1 MGKRS
6 YLIVIATIWA
16 AILAAGPV
24 QAQLVIGHRGAAGER
39 PEHTL
44 AAYDQAINDLADYIE
59 PDLEPTK
66 DGFLVARHED
76 EITNTTDV
84 SRHPEFARRK
94 KTRVID
100 GETATGWFT
109 EDFTLAELRTLR
121 AKEPLPEVRPA
132 SARFDGL
139 FQIPTFAEIAQLVRA
154 RGAETGRLIG
164 LYPEIKHPAYY
175 QTRGFDVA
183 AMLLAALKAEGL
195 DTPGSPIFIQCFEVG
210 TLKRVH
216 AATALPLVQLVESK
230 GGPHDLPGT
239 TFAGMMTPAGLKE
252 IATYAA
258 AIGVDAR
265 LVIGTDGKPTSLVA
279 DAHAAGLKVHV
290 WTLRRENRYLP
301 VPLRRGTDPNAPG
314 DFATAWRILKA
325 AGVDGVFTDNPA
337 SVPRP

>member
-1 MGKRS
+1 MGKCTK
-6 YLIVIATIWA
+6 LIVMAAIWA
-16 AILAAGPV
+16 AIWAAGPV

-44 AAYDQAINDLADYIE
+44 AAYDQAINDLSDYIE

-84 SRHPEFARRK
+84 SSHAEFARRK

-100 GETATGWFT
+100 GDAATGWFT
-109 EDFTLAELRTLR
+109 EDFTLAELRRLR

-132 SARFDGL
+132 NARFDGL
-139 FQIPTFAEIAQLVRA
+139 FQIPTFAEIAQLLRA
-154 RGAETGRLIG
+154 RNAETGRLIG

-195 DTPGSPIFIQCFEVG
+195 DKPGSPIFIQCFEVG

-216 AATALPLVQLVESK
+216 ALTALPLVQLVESK
-230 GGPHDLPGT
+230 GGPQDRPGT
-239 TFAGMMTPAGLKE
+239 TFAGMMTPPGLKE

-301 VPLRRGTDPNAPG
+301 LPLRRGIDPNAPG

-325 AGVDGVFTDNPA
+325 AGVDGVFTDNPG